1 MRLLTIYA
9 LCGTLTKT
17 DIDILGDTMKLT
29 IHYFIDALRRFKRYF
44 LAFLALTL
52 LSAVMA
58 AVIPYATR
66 LFIQYNAQHYTLWLF
81 VAATVGFLL
90 LYLVQNA
97 FTVLWHRC
105 LDSFGGKYIAN
116 LSTRMMNAVSRATM
130 RDIDAVGSSNIKHIL
145 YYDNLEIFRVVGYYF
160 PTLISC
166 FVTMLAAL
174 CLAAFF
180 SVDMMLFILVA
191 CALGFAISF
200 FSRKIIAAAGK
211 KENVA
216 LKNISNSVD
225 SFASAIEL
233 VATNNLTAHF
243 IDDTTHNIG
252 EFIKTAKSA
261 DSKIYFFNGL
271 VTGYYGVF
279 NICLSCLLALPFAG
293 GSLSNLVFFTML
305 AAIIINNSVKAETI
319 LFQALKA
326 KVNIANAERLL
337 TLPERQG
344 EKPLA
349 DIDNI
354 TFDNVSFGYNDDAVL
369 KNFYIHMIKGKIY
382 AIEGANGSGKTT
394 AVKLILGLDRPDS
407 GSVLLNGVPVS
418 EFSIG
423 TLNEKILY
431 CSQNEVFPNVTVDRY
446 VELIAGRIVNA
457 DEYGQLLDFVNLRD
471 LQPIENGGANLSG
484 GQRKKLLLLK
494 FLLRYQTSSVLILD
508 EVFAGLDK
516 ATVERFQKF
525 LQNQHHFSNKIMI
538 IIEHTAITASL
549 NAEKVTI

>member
-1 MRLLTIYA
+1 
-9 LCGTLTKT
+9 
-17 DIDILGDTMKLT
+17 MKLA
-29 IHYFIDALRRFKRYF
+29 IHYFIDALRRFKQYF

-52 LSAVMA
+52 VGAVLA
-58 AVIPYATR
+58 AFIPYATR
-66 LFIQYNAQHYTLWLF
+66 LFIQYNTQHYTLWLF

-90 LYLVQNA
+90 LYLAQNA

-116 LSTRMMNAVSRATM
+116 LSTRMMNALSRATM
-130 RDIDAVGSSNIKHIL
+130 RDLGAIGSSNIKHIL

-174 CLAAFF
+174 ILAAFF
-180 SVDMMLFILVA
+180 STNVMLFILVA
-191 CALGFAISF
+191 CALGFVISF
-200 FSRKIIAAAGK
+200 LSRKIIAAAGK

-216 LKNISNSVD
+216 LKSISNSVD
-225 SFASAIEL
+225 SFANAIEL
-233 VATNNLTAHF
+233 VATNNLNGHF
-243 IDDTTHNIG
+243 VADTTNNIG

-271 VTGYYGVF
+271 VTGYYGMF
-279 NICLSCLLALPFAG
+279 NICLSCLLALPFAF
-293 GSLSNLVFFTML
+293 GSLENLVFFTML
-305 AAIIINNSVKAETI
+305 AAIIINSSVKAETI

-326 KVNIANAERLL
+326 KVNIANAEKLL
-337 TLPERQG
+337 TLPARQG
-344 EKPLA
+344 ETPLA

-354 TFDNVSFGYNDDAVL
+354 TFENVTFGYNADEVL
-369 KNFYIHMIKGKIY
+369 KNFCAQFNKGKFY

-407 GSVLLNGVPVS
+407 GSVLLGGVPVS
-418 EFSIG
+418 EFSQVDI
-423 TLNEKILY
+423 NDKILY
-431 CSQNEVFPNVTVDRY
+431 CSQNEAFPNVTVDRY
-446 VELIAGRIVNA
+446 VELIAGRVVDA
-457 DEYGQLLDFVNLRD
+457 CEYGQLLDFVNLEGV
-471 LQPIENGGANLSG
+471 QSIENSGANLSG

-494 FLLRYQTSSVLILD
+494 FLLRYQTASVIILD

-516 ATVERFQKF
+516 ATAQRFQEF
-525 LQNQHHFSNKIMI
+525 LQNQHHFSNKIVI
-538 IIEHTAITASL
+538 IIEHTDITAIL